1 MHTSCSSSALHTS
14 PYHGAGSDDEADD
27 DPSSSGSADAILRD
41 FRYKLQCAYM
51 EPGRDLKAGVLPK
64 NNSKLI
70 GNLVQFVCSGLIVA
84 SPSLAVA
91 RWNPFVCAST
101 RPPAME
107 QGSSITKP
115 CLWPALTKP
124 TASWNPACTKL
135 GCCLELGCYQ
145 GFLLFILI
153 MFSGF
158 DFSCFDCSLLDC
170 FFLHG
175 LLQPRSEMLKA
186 EKGGSKF
193 AVESRLTR
201 VQEKKQANQCY
212 FYKHLLS
219 LIFTGYFVTP

>member
-1 MHTSCSSSALHTS
+1 
-14 PYHGAGSDDEADD
+14 
-27 DPSSSGSADAILRD
+27 
-41 FRYKLQCAYM
+41 
-51 EPGRDLKAGVLPK
+51 
-64 NNSKLI
+64 
-70 GNLVQFVCSGLIVA
+70 
-84 SPSLAVA
+84 
-91 RWNPFVCAST
+91 
-101 RPPAME
+101 
-107 QGSSITKP
+107 
-115 CLWPALTKP
+115 
-124 TASWNPACTKL
+124 
-135 GCCLELGCYQ
+135 
-145 GFLLFILI
+145 

>member
-1 MHTSCSSSALHTS
+1 
-14 PYHGAGSDDEADD
+14 
-27 DPSSSGSADAILRD
+27 
-41 FRYKLQCAYM
+41 M

-64 NNSKLI
+64 NNSRLI

-170 FFLHG
+170 FFFAWPFAAKVRDAEGWEGRIEVCSGEPADSSSREKAGQPMLF
-175 LLQPRSEMLKA
+175 LQTFVVPNFYRLFCYPIASHCPLSWHLPCSTLVGQAWWRKW
-186 EKGGSKF
+186 SKDCLE
-193 AVESRLTR
+193 ALA
-201 VQEKKQANQCY
+201 K
-212 FYKHLLS
+212 
-219 LIFTGYFVTP
+219 TPAM